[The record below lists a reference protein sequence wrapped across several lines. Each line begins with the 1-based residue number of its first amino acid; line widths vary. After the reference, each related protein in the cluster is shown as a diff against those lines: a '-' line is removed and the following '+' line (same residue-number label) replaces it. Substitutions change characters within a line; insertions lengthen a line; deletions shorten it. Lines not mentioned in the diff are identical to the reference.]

1 MCEISLF
8 FLELAFFVVQR
19 SFFSFLEQIKFLEE
33 NMRREKY
40 FYGAELTNLKKLIKE
55 KTGYY
60 IKNNCLLIQA
70 FRRSSYAAENGGKSN
85 EIFEFVGDQVLSNY
99 VVKIIAKR
107 CGSYNMVGDYTFR
120 IRENRFTTIKQD
132 FISNKNFAKIIDEW
146 GIIDCLLV
154 GKSDEKNEVYKQT
167 KIKADLFESIIGA
180 IAVESNWDDEILE
193 KVVNQALNIDEKI
206 DELIKSDYGYTML
219 NLDNAVSQLKEGAE
233 KKLFSMPKYEFTGP
247 EYLGYDEDGNPIW
260 GCSCSIINDITSITR
275 SVLASSKKDAK
286 KAVAYLLLC
295 EQYQV
300 QNQYGVNDSF
310 WWWKYKDGKLIPDRT
325 KK

>member
-1 MCEISLF
+1 M
-8 FLELAFFVVQR
+8 
-19 SFFSFLEQIKFLEE
+19 K
-33 NMRREKY
+33 REKY

-60 IKNNCLLIQA
+60 IKNNSVLIQA

-120 IRENRFTTIKQD
+120 IRENRFTTIKQG
-132 FISNKNFAKIIDEW
+132 FISNENFARIIDEW

-154 GKSDEKNEVYKQT
+154 GKSDEKNEVHKQT

-180 IAVESNWDDEILE
+180 IAVETNWDNEILE
-193 KVVNQALNIDEKI
+193 EVVNKALRIDEKI
-206 DELIKSDYGYTML
+206 DELIKSDYGYTMF

-233 KKLFSMPKYEFTGP
+233 KELFSMPEYEFTGP
-247 EYLGYDEDGNPIW
+247 EYLEYDEDGNPIW
-260 GCSCSIINDITSITR
+260 GCICSIINDITSITR

-286 KAVAYLLLC
+286 RAAAYLVLC

-300 QNQYGVNDSF
+300 QNQYGDNDSF
-310 WWWKYKDGKLIPDRT
+310 VGWTYKDGKLISNRT

>member
-1 MCEISLF
+1 M
-8 FLELAFFVVQR
+8 
-19 SFFSFLEQIKFLEE
+19 
-33 NMRREKY
+33 NREKY
-40 FYGAELTNLKKLIKE
+40 FCGQELTKLKKLIKE

-60 IKNNCLLIQA
+60 IKNNSVLIQA

-85 EIFEFVGDQVLSNY
+85 EIFEFIGDQVLSNY

-132 FISNKNFAKIIDEW
+132 FISNENFARIIDEW

-154 GKSDEKNEVYKQT
+154 GKSDEKNEVHKQT

-180 IAVESNWDDEILE
+180 IAVESNWDNEILE
-193 KVVNQALNIDEKI
+193 MAVNKALSIDEKI
-206 DELIKSDYGYTML
+206 DELIKNDYGYTL
-219 NLDNAVSQLKEGAE
+219 FNLDNAVSKLKECAE
-233 KKLFSMPKYEFTGP
+233 KQIFDVSKYEFTGP
-247 EYLGYDEDGNPIW
+247 EYLGYDKDGNPIW
-260 GCSCSIINDITSITR
+260 ACNCSIINDITSITR

-300 QNQYGVNDSF
+300 QNRYGVNDSF
-310 WWWKYKDGKLIPDRT
+310 WWWKYKDGQLIPDRT
-325 KK
+325 KKKEK

>member
-1 MCEISLF
+1 M
-8 FLELAFFVVQR
+8 
-19 SFFSFLEQIKFLEE
+19 K
-33 NMRREKY
+33 REKY

-60 IKNNCLLIQA
+60 IKNNSVLIQA

-85 EIFEFVGDQVLSNY
+85 EIFEFIGDQVLSNY

-107 CGSYNMVGDYTFR
+107 CGSYNMVGNYTFR

-132 FISNKNFAKIIDEW
+132 FISNENFARIIDEW

-154 GKSDEKNEVYKQT
+154 GKSDEKNEVHKQT

-206 DELIKSDYGYTML
+206 DELIKSDYGYTMF
-219 NLDNAVSQLKEGAE
+219 NFDNAVSQLKECAE
-233 KKLFSMPKYEFTGP
+233 KQIFTVEEYEFAGP

-260 GCSCSIINDITSITR
+260 ACKCSIINDITSITR

-295 EQYQV
+295 EHYQV
-300 QNQYGVNDSF
+300 QNQYGDNDSF
-310 WWWKYKDGKLIPDRT
+310 VDWTYKDGKLISNR
-325 KK
+325 KKK

>member
-1 MCEISLF
+1 M
-8 FLELAFFVVQR
+8 
-19 SFFSFLEQIKFLEE
+19 
-33 NMRREKY
+33 NREKY
-40 FYGAELTNLKKLIKE
+40 YYGAELTNLKKLIKE
-55 KTGYY
+55 KTGYC
-60 IKNNCLLIQA
+60 IKNNSVLIQA

-85 EIFEFVGDQVLSNY
+85 EIFEFFGDQVLSNY

-132 FISNKNFAKIIDEW
+132 FISNENFARIIDEW

-154 GKSDEKNEVYKQT
+154 GKSDEKNEVHKQT

-193 KVVNQALNIDEKI
+193 KVVNKALRIDEKI
-206 DELIKSDYGYTML
+206 DELIKSDYGYTMF
-219 NLDNAVSQLKEGAE
+219 NFDNAVSQLKECAE
-233 KKLFSMPKYEFTGP
+233 KQIFTVEEYEFTGP

-260 GCSCSIINDITSITR
+260 ACKCSIINDITSITR

-295 EQYQV
+295 EHYQV
-300 QNQYGVNDSF
+300 QNQYGDNDSF
-310 WWWKYKDGKLIPDRT
+310 VDWTYKDGKLISNR
-325 KK
+325 KKK

>member
-1 MCEISLF
+1 M
-8 FLELAFFVVQR
+8 
-19 SFFSFLEQIKFLEE
+19 K
-33 NMRREKY
+33 REKY
-40 FYGAELTNLKKLIKE
+40 FYGQELTKLKKLIKE

-60 IKNNCLLIQA
+60 IKNNSVLIQA

-85 EIFEFVGDQVLSNY
+85 EIFEFIGDQVLSNY

-132 FISNKNFAKIIDEW
+132 FISNENFARIIDEW

-154 GKSDEKNEVYKQT
+154 GKSDEKNEVHKQT

-206 DELIKSDYGYTML
+206 DELIKSDYGYTMF
-219 NLDNAVSQLKEGAE
+219 NFDNAVSQLKECAE
-233 KKLFSMPKYEFTGP
+233 KQIFTVEEYEFTGS

-260 GCSCSIINDITSITR
+260 ACKCSIINDITSITR

-295 EQYQV
+295 EHYQV
-300 QNQYGVNDSF
+300 QNQYGDNDSF
-310 WWWKYKDGKLIPDRT
+310 VDWTYKDGKLISNR
-325 KK
+325 KKK

>member
-1 MCEISLF
+1 M
-8 FLELAFFVVQR
+8 
-19 SFFSFLEQIKFLEE
+19 
-33 NMRREKY
+33 NREKY
-40 FYGAELTNLKKLIKE
+40 FCGQELTKLKKLIKE

-60 IKNNCLLIQA
+60 IKNNSVLIQA

-85 EIFEFVGDQVLSNY
+85 EIFEFFGDQALSNY

-132 FISNKNFAKIIDEW
+132 FISNENFARIIDEW
-146 GIIDCLLV
+146 GIINCLLV
-154 GKSDEKNEVYKQT
+154 GKSDEKNEVHKQI

-180 IAVESNWDDEILE
+180 IAVETNWNDGILE
-193 KVVNQALNIDEKI
+193 KVVNRALNIDEKI
-206 DELIKSDYGYTML
+206 DELIKSDSGYTMF
-219 NLDNAVSQLKEGAE
+219 NLDNAVSRLKECAE
-233 KKLFSMPKYEFTGP
+233 QQIFTVSEYKFTGP
-247 EYLGYDEDGNPIW
+247 EYLEYDEDGKPIW
-260 GCSCSIINDITSITR
+260 ACNCSIINDITSITR

-310 WWWKYKDGKLIPDRT
+310 NWWIYKNGKLIPDR
-325 KK
+325 KENKGEKI